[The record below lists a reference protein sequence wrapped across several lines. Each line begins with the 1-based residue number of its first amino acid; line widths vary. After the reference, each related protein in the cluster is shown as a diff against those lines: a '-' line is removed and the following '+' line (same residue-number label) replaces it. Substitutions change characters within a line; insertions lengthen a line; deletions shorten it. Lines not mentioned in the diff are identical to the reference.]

1 MINQEIIQQLN
12 RILVERSEI
21 QFAYLH
27 GSFIEGLAFNDVDLA
42 LYLSPLPADVFDY
55 TMTLSMALTRR
66 LHLPVDIQVLNN
78 APLGFQHQVLQG
90 QLLFTRNELLL
101 TDYIEAVANQY
112 TAFAHYLVE
121 YLEAVTT

>member
-1 MINQEIIQQLN
+1 MARQEIIQQLKQ
-12 RILVERSEI
+12 LLAEQPEV

-27 GSFIEGLAFNDVDLA
+27 GSFIEGLASNDVDVA
-42 LYLSPLPADVFDY
+42 LYVHPLPADLFDY
-55 TMTLSMALTRR
+55 TMTLSMTLTRR
-66 LHLPVDIQVLNN
+66 LRRPVDIQALNN

-90 QLLFTRNELLL
+90 QLLFARNESQL

-112 TAFAHYLVE
+112 TAFAHYIAE

>member
-1 MINQEIIQQLN
+1 MARQEIFQQLKQ
-12 RILVERSEI
+12 LLAEQPEV

-27 GSFIEGLAFNDVDLA
+27 GSFIEGLAFNDVDVA
-42 LYLSPLPADVFDY
+42 LYVQPLPADLFDY
-55 TMTLSMALTRR
+55 TMTLSVALTRR
-66 LHLPVDIQVLNN
+66 LRLPVDIQVLNN

-90 QLLFTRNELLL
+90 QLLFSRNESQL

-112 TAFAHYLVE
+112 TVFAHYIAE